1 METDVDCKTVAP
13 AIAVVVS
20 AAAVD
25 TATVVA
31 EQARVPA
38 PVASAND
45 DVVAVALILDSVHRI
60 CYSAAVL
67 PGDIVLPD
75 SHLLRS
81 IP

>member
-1 METDVDCKTVAP
+1 METDVDCKTVAA

-25 TATVVA
+25 TATAVA
-31 EQARVPA
+31 EQARVLA

-45 DVVAVALILDSVHRI
+45 DVVAVALILDLVHTN
-60 CYSAAVL
+60 CYSAA
-67 PGDIVLPD
+67 VLPD